1 MATIFSVL
9 VKADSMS
16 ALSLSLPLARGL
28 SRCSSVVSRDVVT
41 GAVAEAALATPLLLL
56 PPPPPVPVDVGC
68 SMNNCGLNNVVVVV
82 VEELE
87 LVTALGC
94 TGEDG
99 SSGMAVREGVEA
111 LLT

>member
-28 SRCSSVVSRDVVT
+28 RCSSVVSRD
-41 GAVAEAALATPLLLL
+41 AAAEDEAALL
-56 PPPPPVPVDVGC
+56 PDPAVPVEVGC
-68 SMNNCGLNNVVVVV
+68 SMNKRGLNNVAVVVDAQAA
-82 VEELE
+82 ELE

>member
-1 MATIFSVL
+1 
-9 VKADSMS
+9 MS

-28 SRCSSVVSRDVVT
+28 RCSSVVSRDVVT
-41 GAVAEAALATPLLLL
+41 DAEAALQPLLL
-56 PPPPPVPVDVGC
+56 PPVEVGC
-68 SMNNCGLNNVVVVV
+68 SMNKRGLNNVAVAVDAQAAWLAA
-82 VEELE
+82 ELE

>member
-1 MATIFSVL
+1 M
-9 VKADSMS
+9 
-16 ALSLSLPLARGL
+16 
-28 SRCSSVVSRDVVT
+28 VSRDVVT
-41 GAVAEAALATPLLLL
+41 GDGLEPVVAEPAETVPLLLL
-56 PPPPPVPVDVGC
+56 SPAPEFEVGC

-82 VEELE
+82 PAGEFE

>member
-1 MATIFSVL
+1 
-9 VKADSMS
+9 
-16 ALSLSLPLARGL
+16 
-28 SRCSSVVSRDVVT
+28 
-41 GAVAEAALATPLLLL
+41 
-56 PPPPPVPVDVGC
+56 
-68 SMNNCGLNNVVVVV
+68 MNNCGLNNVVVVV

>member
-1 MATIFSVL
+1 M
-9 VKADSMS
+9 
-16 ALSLSLPLARGL
+16 P
-28 SRCSSVVSRDVVT
+28 
-41 GAVAEAALATPLLLL
+41 LLL
-56 PPPPPVPVDVGC
+56 PPRPPQPPPVPVDVGC

-82 VEELE
+82 PAGEFE

>member
-1 MATIFSVL
+1 
-9 VKADSMS
+9 MS

-28 SRCSSVVSRDVVT
+28 RCSSVVSRD
-41 GAVAEAALATPLLLL
+41 AAAEDEAALL
-56 PPPPPVPVDVGC
+56 PDPAVPVEVGC
-68 SMNNCGLNNVVVVV
+68 SMNKRGLNNVAVVVDAQAAWLAA
-82 VEELE
+82 ELE